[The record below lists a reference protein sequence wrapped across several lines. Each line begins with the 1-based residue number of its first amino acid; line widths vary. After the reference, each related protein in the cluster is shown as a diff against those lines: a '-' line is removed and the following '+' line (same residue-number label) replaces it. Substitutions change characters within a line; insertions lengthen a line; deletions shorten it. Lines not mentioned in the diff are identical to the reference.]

1 MDILKLSDWL
11 VKGALLFPQLVAQV
25 VGKTIVLFSFSSLA
39 GSGESERNKSTT

>member
-25 VGKTIVLFSFSSLA
+25 GGKTHVQPEQAWTEEMRHGIGIDTF
-39 GSGESERNKSTT
+39 